1 MIYQQKGVMIRQT
14 NYSESSRIITILNED
29 GVMVPL
35 MARGFNKPKSPF
47 IVLRQGFKEALF
59 TYNRFKGIGTLNEV
73 DVISH
78 FKGINEDFD
87 VFAYA
92 SYIMELITRILN
104 DEEVTPKNFE
114 LLMKGFKLLEKKEEN
129 EKNAVTA
136 LVAIKLMPQYGIEIN
151 VDECAICG
159 SRGYDTFSHYSFK
172 YHSVICDHC
181 ANEETLERS
190 VNIGSRIIYLAAYM
204 KNVKLGLINSI
215 SVTPENGRRLL
226 TFTEMIYD
234 EYAGVYFKARKMVK
248 GMSSREDS
256 P

>member
-1 MIYQQKGVMIRQT
+1 MIRQT

-159 SRGYDTFSHYSFK
+159 SRAYDTFSHYSFK
-172 YHSVICDHC
+172 YHSVICDYC

-190 VNIGSRIIYLAAYM
+190 VNIGNRVMYLAAYM
-204 KNVKLGLINSI
+204 KNVKLDRINSV

-248 GMSSREDS
+248 GMSEPGGS